1 MTEHEPEAVR
11 GSGPVDDEVEEEAEA
26 EVVETEVI
34 EPAPLDP
41 LQVAVAERD
50 DYLDALRRLKAEFDN
65 YRKRAARDRSDLI
78 ARATEGLVKDLV
90 PVLDDLERALEA
102 AAEHE
107 AATLEDGVRRYVR
120 DHLLKADPYV

>member
-1 MTEHEPEAVR
+1 MTGHEPEDFRESGAVE
-11 GSGPVDDEVEEEAEA
+11 DEVEDAEA

-65 YRKRAARDRSDLI
+65 YRKRAARDQSDLI
-78 ARATEGLVKDLV
+78 ARAS
-90 PVLDDLERALEA
+90 VLAVCDQLEEQGHQERP
-102 AAEHE
+102 H
-107 AATLEDGVRRYVR
+107 RRR
-120 DHLLKADPYV
+120 HPGRG